1 MLAAHARAEP
11 FHSVQFNPADSR
23 LVVTS
28 NNRQGI
34 ALWDVRRPRKIAL
47 RLATTFWPRKPNNLG
62 SGPAQIINLWTMY
75 YNYMQVRPR
84 ERHVG
89 HLQLCGHKDT
99 RAEEAAPASPLRRL
113 LPCQGLYVCLIAYLP
128 DKFALVPRY
137 T

>member
-62 SGPAQIINLWTMY
+62 SRPDHQPLDHVLHTCRYGHESAMSATFNSAGTKILGLRKRLPPVLYDVSSPVKVCMY
-75 YNYMQVRPR
+75 
-84 ERHVG
+84 
-89 HLQLCGHKDT
+89 
-99 RAEEAAPASPLRRL
+99 A
-113 LPCQGLYVCLIAYLP
+113 
-128 DKFALVPRY
+128 
-137 T
+137 